1 MKIDLMTRELRGM
14 RRLRGPARRCW
25 RCAAAASAQSDAER
39 VRAAKALTLDRKYAE
54 ARQAWTE
61 VLASA
66 RGGADADAAAYWIAR
81 SSEKLGEH
89 ERAFKEYGTFLARRP
104 ADRSLLDEARTSRIG
119 LAVRLYRGGQTSYVN
134 VLHEGL
140 TDTNKTVRYF
150 AALQLGGLGAPT
162 SKRAVPALKE
172 ILAKESDQDLLDRA
186 RIILLRLEPKALS
199 QAPPHELPKSLK
211 STPGGARWLRVRVFE
226 RGQDKP
232 EVSINVPVALAE
244 ILFESLPDEARRELR
259 KKGYDADN
267 FWRKLKAL
275 GPAEIVEIQGDDGS
289 VVKVWLE

>member
-1 MKIDLMTRELRGM
+1 VRMPLLVA
-14 RRLRGPARRCW
+14 LLLCVAGPAL
-25 RCAAAASAQSDAER
+25 AQTDAER

-54 ARQAWTE
+54 AREAWSAI
-61 VLASA
+61 LGSA
-66 RGGADADAAAYWIAR
+66 RGADADAAAYWIAR

-119 LAVRLYRGGQTSYVN
+119 LAVRLYRAGQTSYVN

-140 TDTNKTVRYF
+140 TDGNKTVRYF

-162 SKRAVPALKE
+162 SKRAVPVLQE
-172 ILAKESDQDLLDRA
+172 ILAREKDEDLLDRA
-186 RIILLRLEPKALS
+186 RIVILKLDPRALS
-199 QAPPHELPKSLK
+199 QGPPQTLPKSLHG
-211 STPGGARWLRVRVFE
+211 TPGGARWLRVRVFE
-226 RGQDKP
+226 RGHSEP
-232 EVSINVPVALAE
+232 EVSVNVPVALAE
-244 ILFESLPDEARRELR
+244 VLFDSLPDEAKLELK

-267 FWRKLKAL
+267 FWRKLKQL
-275 GPAEIVEIQGDDGS
+275 GPAEIVEVKGEDGS

>member
-1 MKIDLMTRELRGM
+1 M
-14 RRLRGPARRCW
+14 RRLALACVLLSWAPL
-25 RCAAAASAQSDAER
+25 ASAQDGAER

-54 ARQAWTE
+54 ARTAWTAI
-61 VLASA
+61 LGSA
-66 RGGADADAAAYWIAR
+66 RGADADAAAYWIAR

-89 ERAFKEYGTFLARRP
+89 ERAFKEYGSFLARRP
-104 ADRSLLDEARTSRIG
+104 ADRSLVDEARTSRIG

-140 TDTNKTVRYF
+140 TDANKTVRYF

-162 SKRAVPALKE
+162 SKRAVPVLQE
-172 ILAKESDQDLLDRA
+172 IAARESDQDLVDRA
-186 RIILLRLEPKALS
+186 RIVLLKLDPKALS
-199 QAPPHELPKSLK
+199 EGPPQTMPRTPKG
-211 STPGGARWLRVRVFE
+211 TPGGAKWLRVRVFE
-226 RGQDKP
+226 RGESKP

-244 ILFESLPDEARRELR
+244 VLFESLPDEARRELK

-267 FWRKLKAL
+267 FWRKLRAL